1 MRVEV
6 IFCDCCEKPIPK
18 VRKKDIFGREIEFYK
33 FGKINYG
40 CSAFSNVDCR
50 SLGID
55 LCEDCADKINLMIQ
69 QKKIELLTN
78 YYWKNERLKV

>member
-1 MRVEV
+1 MKVEV
-6 IFCDCCEKPIPK
+6 VFCDCCEKPIPK
-18 VRKKDIFGREIEFYK
+18 VIQKDIFGEEKEVYQ
-33 FGKINYG
+33 FGKLDYG

-55 LCEDCADKINLMIQ
+55 LCESCADKLNIMAQ

-78 YYWKNERLKV
+78 YYWKNEGLKV